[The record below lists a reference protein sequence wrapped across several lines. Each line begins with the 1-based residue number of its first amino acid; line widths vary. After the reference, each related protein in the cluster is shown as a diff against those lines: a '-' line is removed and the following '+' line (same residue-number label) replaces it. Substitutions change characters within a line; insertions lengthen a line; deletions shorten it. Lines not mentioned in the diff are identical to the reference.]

1 MFNSPPRPRRG
12 KPRRSLGWGGWPGK
26 SFLCRHHPGA
36 SRHPA
41 SAEEGSFSLLLF
53 LLLLLQVPAG
63 LQGQTGVVTGVLRTD
78 TGLPLEGVRVA
89 VTPANPALADS
100 VLESLGLTD
109 STGRYRLENV
119 SPGRYNILVGRG
131 AASTYHPGVVAL
143 DRATTIQVLA
153 ASTIEVPDMVYGGK
167 HVSGR
172 VVDLATGNARRILSL
187 VLCCDYPLP
196 AATVADDG
204 SFVFP
209 SVPPGNYSLTASD
222 PAVIQVSWPVA
233 VSENHITGLQLDV
246 SEGVEVQGTVL
257 DQSGQPVKVFVGL
270 RPSATNAAFNTT
282 DVSKGPANVGRG
294 LFRFSKE
301 DYASLER
308 LRDRLFKSAQIQS
321 GPVGPDGRFAFQ
333 KVYPGAYT
341 LEVSTTGVNL
351 LQRDIQVGSTGLTN
365 LSLQVPAIQVTGR
378 VVAPSSG
385 PLPKLN
391 YIRLVRSG
399 AAAEVFYGFPDAQG
413 HFVFLLVP
421 GEYRVFTDRLGPSVQ
436 SVSDGSRDITNTE
449 FRFEGGGTPQIIV
462 TLAP

>member
-1 MFNSPPRPRRG
+1 M
-12 KPRRSLGWGGWPGK
+12 
-26 SFLCRHHPGA
+26 
-36 SRHPA
+36 
-41 SAEEGSFSLLLF
+41 LF
-53 LLLLLQVPAG
+53 LLLLLQIPAA

-89 VTPANPALADS
+89 VTPANSAIADS

-131 AASTYHPGVVAL
+131 NVSTYHPGVVAL

-153 ASTIEVPDMVYGGK
+153 GSTTEVPDMTYGGK

-172 VVDLATGNARRILSL
+172 VVDLATHKPRRVFSL

-196 AATVADDG
+196 AATVGDDG

-209 SVPPGNYSLTASD
+209 SVPPGNYHLTAAD
-222 PAVIQVSWPVA
+222 PTIIQVSWPLA

-257 DQSGQPVKVFVGL
+257 DQSGQPVKAFVGL
-270 RPSATNAAFNTT
+270 RPSPTSAAFNTT
-282 DVSKGPANVGRG
+282 DLTKGPANLGRG
-294 LFRFSKE
+294 LFRFPKE
-301 DYASLER
+301 DYSSLDR

-321 GPVGPDGRFAFQ
+321 GPIGLDGRFAFQ

-365 LSLQVPAIQVTGR
+365 LSLQVPAIQVTGS

-391 YIRLVRSG
+391 YIRLMRSG
-399 AAAEVFYGFPDAQG
+399 TAADVFYGFPNTEG
-413 HFVFLLVP
+413 HFLFLLVP

-449 FRFEGGGTPQIIV
+449 FRFEGGSNPQIIV